1 MRHIGAFV
9 FLLSAVTATPA
20 LSADTPLEWF
30 EDRGWDIDD
39 CPVDKKVPPEQ
50 DGGWISTFF
59 LNPLSKDYR
68 TAYWYHKKNT
78 IYIHSALEPN
88 VETKFGAKDFT
99 KFYLLDVI
107 NRKCVSAFRTS
118 FADEGNIVDIT
129 RGMIGKTIKK
139 ESPPNSTKN
148 TPKTPSKSSSN
159 TPGCEWGD
167 CQNGVGGALLRGGNK
182 YVGEWSKG
190 MWHGYGMFLD
200 NDGDVCEGQFRKSA
214 SEGPQFCLYKN
225 GSLFFGRYARGTR
238 SGSGFFVTS
247 SGKVER
253 MGRYSRGRLSREV
266 EVDRDLIQADFD
278 DIVFFAPEGL
288 REKYIPKRLLNAK
301 ATDY

>member
-1 MRHIGAFV
+1 MGHIRQFV
-9 FLLSAVTATPA
+9 FLLSALTATPA

-148 TPKTPSKSSSN
+148 TPKTPSKSSSKKS
-159 TPGCEWGD
+159 GCQWGD
-167 CQNGVGGALLRGGNK
+167 CENGVGESLQKNGVR
-182 YVGEWSKG
+182 YVGEFVAGKWQ
-190 MWHGYGMFLD
+190 GYGIFID
-200 NDGDVCEGQFRKSA
+200 KDGDVCEGQYRKSA
-214 SEGPQFCLYKN
+214 SDGPQFCLYKS
-225 GSLFFGRYARGTR
+225 GTFFFGRNARGVR
-238 SGSGFFVTS
+238 SGTGFFVKS
-247 SGKVER
+247 DGSIDR
-253 MGRYSRGRLSREV
+253 MGYYKRGRLDLESDV
-266 EVDRDLIQADFD
+266 NRDLIQADFD
-278 DIVFFAPEGL
+278 DIVYFAPEGL
-288 REKYIPKRLLNAK
+288 REKYIPKKLLNAK